1 MQYGKRAN
9 RPILVT
15 DPLSKTVAY
24 TYNTLDK
31 VSAVRDPNHNTT
43 TYTYNGFGDQM

>member
-1 MQYGKRAN
+1 MESAPN

-24 TYNTLDK
+24 TYNTLDEI
-31 VSAVRDPNHNTT
+31 STVRDPNDPVSFSLST
-43 TYTYNGFGDQM
+43 